1 LAALVGGAGVAL
13 GAIRVKFWGAL
24 AVALTA
30 GVGWL
35 FGTVA

>member
-1 LAALVGGAGVAL
+1 MIGAT
-13 GAIRVKFWGAL
+13 RVTFWGAL
-24 AVALTA
+24 AMALTA